1 MSTQI
6 PAATASEPLLF
17 PDDLYS
23 GLNEPQRQ
31 AVFHEGGPLLVLAG
45 AGSGKTRV
53 LTHRVAWLI
62 RERGIDPGSILAVT
76 FTNKAAGEMKE
87 RISTLVGESGRS
99 VWIGTFHSIGARMLR
114 RESLRLGIAR
124 DFSIFDRDD
133 QIAAIRR
140 VLADMNISPKET
152 PPESVVAAISRAK
165 NALQSPDEFEREA
178 FSYDRQ
184 IAAIYRAYEASLRRQ
199 SALDFDDL
207 LVLPVQLFADEEVRG
222 KYALRF
228 KHVLVDEYQDTNR
241 CQYHLL
247 HSITRDHRQLF
258 VVGDD
263 DQSIYRWRGADLS
276 NILDFEGDHP
286 DAKLIRLEQNYRSTG
301 RILAAANSV
310 IRHNVGRKG
319 KELWTDK
326 GEGDPVVLYEVSDD
340 QMEAM
345 AVLRMVKTGM
355 EEARISPDDCVVL
368 YRTNAQSRALE
379 NAFQLGGI
387 QYQVV
392 GGLRFYERREIKDVL
407 AYLRVL
413 VNPADD
419 VALRRIL
426 NVPARGIGKKTLE
439 DLDAFA
445 KATGISL
452 LEAARRAAV
461 GSSDLGRGNIR
472 AKLAELCSLIDRAT
486 AGAAT
491 RPVAEIT
498 EEILEEI
505 AYRDHLEKEHERE
518 ATTRWDNVVELLNA
532 MQEFAE
538 TDERVDASAAAFL
551 QEVSLATD
559 IDEYDERA
567 PRVTL
572 MTLHN
577 AKGLEFPWVFLT
589 GLEEGL
595 FPHANSAYEKE
606 GLEEERRLFY
616 VGLTRAKER
625 VTLFTATVRR
635 RYGGMQHAMPSRFLD
650 EIDPDL
656 LERRAILPEGRPARS
671 SVRAGWGDEWR
682 GRTVRPSYAEEEADA
697 LPRYE
702 EETQDAALAAGMR
715 VLHPSWGEGIIETLE
730 GRGENLKLT
739 IRFRGGVRKKVLA
752 VYAKLELLG

>member
-1 MSTQI
+1 MPTQI
-6 PAATASEPLLF
+6 SAATSNPLLF
-17 PDDLYS
+17 SDDVFS
-23 GLNEPQRQ
+23 KLNGPQRD

-62 RERGIDPGSILAVT
+62 REREIDPGSILAVT

-87 RISTLVGESGRS
+87 RISALVGESGRK
-99 VWIGTFHSIGARMLR
+99 VWVGTFHSIGARLLR
-114 RESLRLGIAR
+114 REALRLGVAR

-133 QIAAIRR
+133 QIAAVRR

-165 NALQSPDEFEREA
+165 NALQSPDEYEQEA
-178 FSYDRQ
+178 FSYDRH
-184 IAAIYRAYEASLRRQ
+184 IAAIYRAYQASLRRQ

-207 LVLPVQLFADEEVRG
+207 LTLPVELFRDEEVRLR
-222 KYALRF
+222 YAARF

-241 CQYHLL
+241 CQYAFL
-247 HSITRDHRQLF
+247 HAITQEHRQLF

-286 DAKLIRLEQNYRSTG
+286 DARLIRLEQNYRSTG

-319 KELWTDK
+319 KELWTDR
-326 GEGDPVVLYEVSDD
+326 GEGDPVALYEVPDD

-345 AVLRMVKTGM
+345 AVLRMVKAGI
-355 EEARISPDDCVVL
+355 EEGRVSADDCVVL

-392 GGLRFYERREIKDVL
+392 GGMRFYERREIKDVL

-413 VNPADD
+413 VNPGDD
-419 VALRRIL
+419 VAMRRIL

-439 DLDAFA
+439 DLEAFA
-445 KATGISL
+445 RATGISL
-452 LEAARRAAV
+452 LEAARRAGA

-472 AKLAELCSLIDRAT
+472 AKLAQLTALIERAT
-486 AGAAT
+486 ARAAAV
-491 RPVAEIT
+491 PVAEIT
-498 EEILEEI
+498 KEILDEI
-505 AYRDHLEKEHERE
+505 GYREHLEREHERE
-518 ATTRWDNVVELLNA
+518 ATTRWDNVEELLNA

-538 TDERVDASAAAFL
+538 TEDRPDASAAAFL
-551 QEVSLATD
+551 QEVSLTTD
-559 IDEYDERA
+559 IDEYDEQAR
-567 PRVTL
+567 RVTL

-595 FPHANSAYEKE
+595 FPHSNSAYEKE

-625 VTLFTATVRR
+625 VTLFTATARR
-635 RYGGMQHAMPSRFLD
+635 RYGGMQHSMPSRFLD

-656 LERRAILPEGRPARS
+656 LERRAIVPEGRPARS
-671 SVRAGWGDEWR
+671 MGTRFGSGEEWR
-682 GRTVRPSYAEEEADA
+682 GRTVRPSYDEGADDH
-697 LPRYE
+697 PRYE
-702 EETQDAALAAGMR
+702 EETQDTALAAGMR
-715 VLHPSWGEGIIETLE
+715 VLHPTWGDGIIETLE

>member
-1 MSTQI
+1 MPTQI
-6 PAATASEPLLF
+6 SAPSSTPLLF
-17 PDDLYS
+17 SDDLFS
-23 GLNEPQRQ
+23 GLNGPQRQ

-62 RERGIDPGSILAVT
+62 RQREIDPGSILAVT
-76 FTNKAAGEMKE
+76 FTSKAAGEMKE
-87 RISTLVGESGRS
+87 RISALVGEGGRS
-99 VWIGTFHSIGARMLR
+99 VWVGTFHSIGARLLR

-133 QIAAIRR
+133 QISAIRR
-140 VLADMNISPKET
+140 ILADMNISPKET

-165 NALQSPDEFEREA
+165 NALQSPDEFEQEA
-178 FSYDRQ
+178 LSYDRQ
-184 IAAIYRAYEASLRRQ
+184 IAAIYRAYQASLRRQ

-207 LVLPVQLFADEEVRG
+207 LVLPVELFRDEEVRRRYAG
-222 KYALRF
+222 KF

-241 CQYHLL
+241 CQYSFL
-247 HSITRDHRQLF
+247 HAVTQDHRQLF

-276 NILDFEGDHP
+276 NILDFESDHP
-286 DAKLIRLEQNYRSTG
+286 DASLIRLEQNYRSTG

-319 KELWTDK
+319 KELWTDR
-326 GEGDPVVLYEVSDD
+326 GEGDPVVLFEVPDD

-345 AVLRMVKTGM
+345 AVLRMVKAGV
-355 EEARISPDDCVVL
+355 EEGRISPDDCVVL

-392 GGLRFYERREIKDVL
+392 GGQRFYERREIKDVL

-413 VNPADD
+413 VNPGDD

-439 DLDAFA
+439 DLEAFA
-445 KATGISL
+445 KATGITL
-452 LEAARRAAV
+452 LEAVRRAGV
-461 GSSDLGRGNIR
+461 GSADLGRGNIR
-472 AKLAELCSLIDRAT
+472 AKLAELGALIDRAT
-486 AGAAT
+486 ASAPA
-491 RPVAEIT
+491 RPVAELT

-505 AYRDHLEKEHERE
+505 GYRDHLEKEFERE
-518 ATTRWDNVVELLNA
+518 ATTRWDNVAELLNA

-538 TDERVDASAAAFL
+538 TEGRVDATASAFV
-551 QEVSLATD
+551 QEVSLTTD
-559 IDEYDERA
+559 IDEYDEHSE
-567 PRVTL
+567 RVTL

-616 VGLTRAKER
+616 VGLTRAQER

-635 RYGGMQHAMPSRFLD
+635 RYGGMQHSMPSRFLD

-671 SVRAGWGDEWR
+671 SGAGWGQEWR
-682 GRTVRPSYAEEEADA
+682 GRSVRTSYGSEEVDDH
-697 LPRYE
+697 PRYE

-739 IRFRGGVRKKVLA
+739 IRFRGGVKKKVLA